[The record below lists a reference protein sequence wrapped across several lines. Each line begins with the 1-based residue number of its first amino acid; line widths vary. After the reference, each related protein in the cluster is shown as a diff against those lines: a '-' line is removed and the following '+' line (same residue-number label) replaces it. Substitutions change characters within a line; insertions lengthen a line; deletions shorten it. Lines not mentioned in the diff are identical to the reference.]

1 MAQGPKQGMAVASM
15 ICGIFSITIGWCC
28 YLGVISSPVAIG
40 LGIYQLVQIKNNPE
54 QNTGKGFAIAGI
66 ATGAAY
72 FVGIAIIIVLYGA
85 MIFMGSLANH

>member
-1 MAQGPKQGMAVASM
+1 MAIASM

-54 QNTGKGFAIAGI
+54 QNTGKGMAITGI

-85 MIFMGSLANH
+85 MIFVGSLANH